1 MASTYDFLYLKT
13 LVKQKL
19 QGDNFWSDEQIED
32 AINESQDD
40 LAIFTKA
47 NLVSQSLALVGGQD
61 HYPFPT
67 DALVIDGVNINGVEC
82 DEITAE
88 EWRRYGGLTPNNIG
102 VPGAPS
108 SYAIQGMEIIL
119 YPKPN
124 DTTLPALIF
133 YIPKPVDLDLDTD
146 VPVIPRVFTK
156 AWVHLAVS
164 HLLEM
169 DADRREEAL
178 YHFNMYMQRREEHA
192 VNQNASRKRK
202 FRNVMPRGV
211 R

>member
-1 MASTYDFLYLKT
+1 MKD
-13 LVKQKL
+13 
-19 QGDNFWSDEQIED
+19 
-32 AINESQDD
+32 QDD

-47 NLVSQSLALVGGQD
+47 NLTSAVVPLVAGTD
-61 HYPFPT
+61 LYAWPT
-67 DALVIDGVNINGVEC
+67 DALILNGVNINGVEL
-82 DEITAE
+82 DEMTVE

-108 SYAIQGMEIIL
+108 TFAIQGQNFIL
-119 YPKPN
+119 YPKPA
-124 DTTLPALIF
+124 DATLTCLVY

-156 AWVHLAVS
+156 AWVHLALN

-169 DADRREEAL
+169 DASRGEEAL
-178 YHFNMYMQRREEHA
+178 YHFNMYMQRREENA